1 MYDLIQSAYI
11 HPTVR
16 LEKEHTIKSSRA
28 QLRPPYCRPPSPSC
42 NSYTALFSSWCG
54 RSFACSSRTEERA
67 GSPVFPTAL
76 PAPDSTM
83 ALPFSSSSPLTSR
96 AVFCRFFL
104 TNQPLRIPSHMM
116 RPKTISKTTTGM
128 ATAIARVFVETPPPP
143 PPLLLLPLS
152 SLVFPPVVP
161 VVEPVVAALEADP
174 LEVAALEPDAVEGV
188 VFDVSS

>member
-1 MYDLIQSAYI
+1 
-11 HPTVR
+11 
-16 LEKEHTIKSSRA
+16 
-28 QLRPPYCRPPSPSC
+28 
-42 NSYTALFSSWCG
+42 
-54 RSFACSSRTEERA
+54 
-67 GSPVFPTAL
+67 
-76 PAPDSTM
+76 
-83 ALPFSSSSPLTSR
+83 
-96 AVFCRFFL
+96 
-104 TNQPLRIPSHMM
+104 M

>member
-1 MYDLIQSAYI
+1 
-11 HPTVR
+11 
-16 LEKEHTIKSSRA
+16 
-28 QLRPPYCRPPSPSC
+28 
-42 NSYTALFSSWCG
+42 
-54 RSFACSSRTEERA
+54 
-67 GSPVFPTAL
+67 
-76 PAPDSTM
+76 
-83 ALPFSSSSPLTSR
+83 
-96 AVFCRFFL
+96 
-104 TNQPLRIPSHMM
+104 MM

-128 ATAIARVFVETPPPP
+128 ATAIARVFVETPPP